1 MSVLVVGVS
10 HRTAP
15 VSILERLSF
24 GEPGIAKLHHRAV
37 EAEHISEALVVET
50 CNRIE
55 VYVSTDRFHGSV
67 EDLTALIADQA
78 DMRRES
84 LVSNL
89 YVHYDDAAVAHLF
102 AVASGLDSMVVGESQ
117 ILGQVRAALQRGQEL
132 TTVGP
137 ELNVLFQ
144 QALRVGKRGHAETGI
159 DKAAPSVVAAAL
171 DRVEATVLPLAQARV
186 LVVGAG
192 AMSGLTVATAARR
205 GAREIVVVNRTPE
218 RAHRL
223 ADGVGGRAAQWDDLR
238 TELARADVVVS
249 GTGATGTVITVDDVV
264 AAIAQRGTNPAY
276 GIVDLALPRDVEEG
290 VAAIPGVSVVGL
302 AELAE
307 SLADEPVAADVADV
321 RRIVKD
327 EVSAFLSARNAAR
340 VTPTVVALR
349 TMATEVVDAELERL
363 SARRGDIDPETF
375 REVTQTVRRVA
386 DKLLHAPTVR
396 IKELA
401 GQPDGLTY
409 ADALTDLFA
418 LDQAAVEAVTRVD
431 LDPLEGGPA

>member
-10 HRTAP
+10 HHTAP
-15 VSILERLSF
+15 VSTLERLTLD
-24 GEPGIAKLHHRAV
+24 EAAIAKLHRLAIDTAHV
-37 EAEHISEALVVET
+37 GEALVVST

-55 VYVSTDRFHGSV
+55 MYVSVDRFHGSV
-67 EDLTALIADQA
+67 DDVSTLLADQA
-78 DMRRES
+78 DMAREDI
-84 LVSNL
+84 VSNL

-117 ILGQVRAALQRGQEL
+117 ILGQVRVALQRGQEL
-132 TTVGP
+132 GTVGT

-159 DKAAPSVVAAAL
+159 DQAGPSVVSSAL
-171 DRVEATVLPLAQARV
+171 DRVESTTSALADARV

-192 AMSGLTVATAARR
+192 AMSGLTVAIASRR
-205 GAREIVVVNRTPE
+205 GAREIVVVNRTAD
-218 RAHRL
+218 RAERL
-223 ADGVGGRAAQWDDLR
+223 AESVGGRAAALADLP
-238 TELARADVVVS
+238 TELANADIVVS
-249 GTGATGTVITVDDVV
+249 GTGATGTVIGVDDVTD
-264 AAIAQRGTNPAY
+264 ALARRGTERPY
-276 GIVDLALPRDVEEG
+276 VIVDLALPRDVEEG
-290 VAAIPGVSVVGL
+290 VAALPGVTVIGL

-307 SLADEPVAADVADV
+307 SLADAPVAEDVAGV
-321 RRIVKD
+321 RGIVKD

-363 SARRGDIDPETF
+363 AARRSDLDAETF
-375 REVTQTVRRVA
+375 RELSQTVRRVA

-409 ADALTDLFA
+409 ADALAELFS
-418 LDQAAVEAVTRVD
+418 LDQAAVDAVTRVD
-431 LDPLEGGPA
+431 LQTEDGDPR

>member
-15 VSILERLSF
+15 VTVLERLALD
-24 GEPGIAKLHHRAV
+24 EADIAKLHRLAV
-37 EAEHISEALVVET
+37 ETEHVAEAVVVST

-55 VYVSTDRFHGSV
+55 LYVSTDRFHGSV
-67 EDLTALIADQA
+67 EDVTALIADQA
-78 DMRRES
+78 GMAREQI
-84 LVSNL
+84 VGNL

-117 ILGQVRAALQRGQEL
+117 ILGQVRASLQRGQEL

-144 QALRVGKRGHAETGI
+144 QALRVGKRGHAETEI
-159 DKAAPSVVAAAL
+159 DKAAPSVVSAAL
-171 DRVEATVLPLAQARV
+171 DQIERAVLPLDQARV

-192 AMSGLTVATAARR
+192 AMSGLTVAIASRR

-218 RAHRL
+218 RASRL
-223 ADGVGGRAAQWDDLR
+223 AAAVDGRAAKWEDLAD
-238 TELARADVVVS
+238 ELARADVVVS
-249 GTGATGTVITVDDVV
+249 STGATGTVITVDDVV
-264 AAIAQRGTNPAY
+264 QAIARRGTESAY
-276 GIVDLALPRDVEEG
+276 ALVDLALPRDVAEG
-290 VAAIPGVSVVGL
+290 VADIPGVSVLGL
-302 AELAE
+302 AELAD
-307 SLADEPVAADVADV
+307 SLADAPIATDVAGV
-321 RRIVKD
+321 RAIVKD

-363 SARRGDIDPETF
+363 SARRGDLDPETF
-375 REVTQTVRRVA
+375 DEVAQTVRRVA

-401 GQPDGLTY
+401 GQPGGLTY
-409 ADALTDLFA
+409 ADALTELFE
-418 LDQAAVEAVTRVD
+418 LDQAAVDAVSRVD
-431 LDPLEGGPA
+431 LHAEGGEA